1 MSDAEDL
8 LGLLAE
14 PSRLRVAAALVL
26 GARTPARIGEATGL
40 GSRVVLQALTRLDNG
55 GLVTR
60 EGDQW
65 SFDEQRLV
73 EAARAASPPQ
83 APEDHGVA
91 DAEAARV
98 LGRFIRAGRLLSIPT
113 SHAKRLVIL
122 DHLARLFEPGMRYSE
137 REVNTYLRAFH
148 DDVAALRRYLV
159 DEGFLSREGGVYWR
173 TGGTVDVEA
182 TSAD

>member
-14 PSRLRVAAALVL
+14 PARLRVVAALVL
-26 GARTPARIGEATGL
+26 GARTTSSIGEATGL
-40 GSRVVLQALTRLDNG
+40 DSRSVLTALTRLDNG
-55 GLVTR
+55 GLVGR
-60 EGDQW
+60 DGDAW
-65 SFDEQRLV
+65 WFDERRLV

-83 APEDHGVA
+83 APEDHGAA

-98 LGRFIRAGRLLSIPT
+98 LGRFLRGGRLLSIPT
-113 SHAKRLVIL
+113 SHGKRLVIL
-122 DHLARLFEPGMRYSE
+122 DHLARLFEPGVRYSE

-159 DEGFLSREGGVYWR
+159 DEEFLSRERGVYWR
-173 TGGTVDVEA
+173 TGGTVDVDGD
-182 TSAD
+182 TG